1 MGLGRNFSICL
12 TSKRKV
18 HLLSLSKLS
27 SCKMKTIFQIKAG
40 ESSFGKWSAVFLA
53 TSLLLFAP
61 GCKSTQS
68 TSKTNIANAP
78 EEEQVDIG
86 YGTVDRDKVVG
97 SVATIDGDEAQ
108 DVQPVTLADMLR
120 GKVAGVQVNE
130 VAGGGIQ
137 VRIRG
142 TRSFMGGNDPLY
154 VVDDMAIQVPDG
166 ILYHINPRDV
176 ESISV
181 LKDASATAIYG
192 SRGANGVI
200 LIKTK
205 RGGK

>member
-1 MGLGRNFSICL
+1 MSN
-12 TSKRKV
+12 
-18 HLLSLSKLS
+18 LS
-27 SCKMKTIFQIKAG
+27 SIEMNTIIRTATG
-40 ESSFGKWSAVFLA
+40 AYSSFSNWPVFFLVA
-53 TSLLLFAP
+53 SLLIFAP
-61 GCKSTQS
+61 GCKSTQPDAAS
-68 TSKTNIANAP
+68 AGSADD
-78 EEEQVDIG
+78 EQVNIG
-86 YGTVDRDKVVG
+86 YGSVDRDKVVG
-97 SVATIDGDEAQ
+97 SVATVDGDEAQ
-108 DVQPVTLADMLR
+108 DVQPTTLADMLR
-120 GKVAGVQVNE
+120 GKVAGVQVTE

-142 TRSFMGGNDPLY
+142 NRSLMGGNDPLY
-154 VVDDMAIQVPDG
+154 VVDDMAIQAPDG

-205 RGGK
+205 RGGN

>member
-1 MGLGRNFSICL
+1 MI
-12 TSKRKV
+12 T
-18 HLLSLSKLS
+18 
-27 SCKMKTIFQIKAG
+27 
-40 ESSFGKWSAVFLA
+40 FLA
-53 TSLLLFAP
+53 A
-61 GCKSTQS
+61 GCNSTRPTDFS
-68 TSKTNIANAP
+68 DNAP
-78 EEEQVDIG
+78 EKEQIDIG
-86 YGTVDRDKVVG
+86 YGTANPDHVVG
-97 SVATIDGDEAQ
+97 SIATVDGDETQ
-108 DVQPVTLADMLR
+108 DVQPTTLADMLR

-154 VVDDMAIQVPDG
+154 VVDDMAIQTTDG

-176 ESISV
+176 DSISV
-181 LKDASATAIYG
+181 LKDASATSIYG

-205 RGGK
+205 RGGS

>member
-1 MGLGRNFSICL
+1 MSN
-12 TSKRKV
+12 
-18 HLLSLSKLS
+18 LS
-27 SCKMKTIFQIKAG
+27 SREMTKFFQSDTGAF
-40 ESSFGKWSAVFLA
+40 SFFKLPFFFLVA
-53 TSLLLFAP
+53 SLLLFAP
-61 GCKSTQS
+61 GCKSTQPGETS
-68 TSKTNIANAP
+68 TESADDD
-78 EEEQVDIG
+78 QVNIG
-86 YGTVDRDKVVG
+86 YGSIDRDKVVG

-108 DVQPVTLADMLR
+108 DVQPTTLADMLR
-120 GKVAGVQVNE
+120 GKVAGVQVTE
-130 VAGGGIQ
+130 VAGGIQ

-142 TRSFMGGNDPLY
+142 SRSLMGGNDPLF
-154 VVDDMAIQVPDG
+154 VVDDMAIQAPDG

-205 RGGK
+205 RGGN